1 MRTKLL
7 WVMALIILGVVNYA
21 VWQKEQVLAEGR
33 TVLLELAPRDP
44 RSLMQG
50 DYMVLNYR
58 LAGDI
63 REKLSE
69 RSVDGLAV
77 VNVDDKGQAQF
88 DHIHQAGET
97 PQPNQALIRFRK
109 RGQVVRIG
117 AEAFFFQEGHA
128 AVYTPAKYGELKVAS
143 NGEVVLIGL
152 RDTEL
157 RLLQPPDSKI
167 IETTKRGRSVQ

>member
-1 MRTKLL
+1 MRAKLL
-7 WVMALIILGVVNYA
+7 WFMALVILGVVNFA
-21 VWQKEQVLAEGR
+21 VWQKEQVLAEGK

-58 LAGDI
+58 LAGDL
-63 REKLSE
+63 RTQLSD

-77 VNVDDKGQAQF
+77 VKLDEQGQAVF

-97 PQPNQALIRFRK
+97 LRPDQALIRFRK
-109 RGQVVRIG
+109 RGAVVRIG

-128 AVYTPAKYGELKVAS
+128 TVYTPARYGELKVADD
-143 NGEVVLIGL
+143 GEVVLVGL
-152 RDTEL
+152 RDAES
-157 RLLQPPDSKI
+157 RPLQPPENS
-167 IETTKRGRSVQ
+167 ESRHHSQ